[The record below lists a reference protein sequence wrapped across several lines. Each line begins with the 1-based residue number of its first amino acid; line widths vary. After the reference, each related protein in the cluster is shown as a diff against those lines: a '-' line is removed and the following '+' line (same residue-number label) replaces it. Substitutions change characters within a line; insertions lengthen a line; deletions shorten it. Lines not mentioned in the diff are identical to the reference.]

1 MSEPTTRNSQ
11 ITAPHTESNTP
22 IHPRRPLFVTQTHN
36 CSLAIQIDLIFID
49 LQMPPS
55 RTPRKEYKRTLRP
68 RNVRSGRRSDVQEN
82 PQGSGGSSVAVS
94 IAYLMPMGSGWSL
107 TVITQLD
114 IEAGDSQNS
123 SDRQSIAN
131 SYNTTARDTTSNCG
145 NTTTTNSNNTTTDNS
160 RAYKESNHNEFLN
173 TKVNGPVGI
182 GSPACSVLRRGN
194 TLADTQRFSV

>member
-1 MSEPTTRNSQ
+1 M
-11 ITAPHTESNTP
+11 APWAALEMFKH
-22 IHPRRPLFVTQTHN
+22 R
-36 CSLAIQIDLIFID
+36 
-49 LQMPPS
+49 S
-55 RTPRKEYKRTLRP
+55 RKKR
-68 RNVRSGRRSDVQEN
+68 VARRSDEQEN
-82 PQGSGGSSVAVS
+82 PQGGGRSSVAVS
-94 IAYLMPMGSGWSL
+94 IAFLMPVGSGWSL

-114 IEAGDSQNS
+114 IEADTSQNS
-123 SDRQSIAN
+123 SGRQSIGRIAN
-131 SYNTTARDTTSNCG
+131 SYNTSARDTTSNCG